1 MAATRR
7 IGPLSP
13 WQFGCLAAGCVAV
26 GILAGINPQY
36 GVFAALGVMF
46 AVVTIMDVT
55 LGFLLFVVASFL
67 DLASSSGSFTGTKVI
82 GLVLFASWLAR
93 VGTRRGADLGE
104 FMSEN
109 PGLTFA
115 LLAMLGWAAVS
126 FAWAFSPGTALSGA
140 GRLVLDMILIP
151 IAFSAL
157 REREHA
163 VWVVGA
169 FVLGAVISG
178 AYGLVS
184 ATATSG
190 MDAGRLTGTV
200 GEANGEATVLA
211 AALPMAVSLIGVAR
225 NSARLKLASIIAVV
239 LLFASLVDT
248 LSREGLVSLGAVLV
262 GAVVFGG
269 RWRRKAAVLL
279 VVGVTITVGY
289 YAFLAS
295 PAARQRVTMTDTSG
309 RSSLWT
315 VAGRVIT
322 AHPLLGVGNDNFIL
336 VSHSYI
342 NRPGAI
348 QALYVITTPKLT
360 HNTFLEAAA
369 NLGIP
374 GLLTLLAVLGWCVGS
389 AVRAAWIFQ
398 RLGDPAMEL
407 ASRAVVLGV
416 VAVLVSDFFV
426 ASGYAKY
433 LWIPLAICP
442 VMLRL
447 ARREAESAR
456 LRGHAEAL
464 RAASIVPGMPVAV

>member
-1 MAATRR
+1 MAVSRR

-13 WQFGCLAAGCVAV
+13 RMFACLAAGCVAV

-36 GVFAALGVMF
+36 GVFGALGVMF

-82 GLVLFASWLAR
+82 GLVLFVSWLAR
-93 VGTRRGADLGE
+93 VGTRRGSDLAE

-115 LLAMLGWAAVS
+115 LVAMLGWTALS
-126 FAWAFSPGTALSGA
+126 FVWAFSPGTALSGA
-140 GRLVLDMILIP
+140 GRLALDMILIP

-169 FVLGAVISG
+169 FALGAVISG
-178 AYGLVS
+178 AYGLAS
-184 ATATSG
+184 STATG
-190 MDAGRLTGTV
+190 IDAGRLTGTV

-211 AALPMAVSLIGVAR
+211 AALPMAVSLIGLAG
-225 NSARLKLASIIAVV
+225 NSARLKLASMIAVV

-269 RWRRKAAVLL
+269 QWRRKAALLL
-279 VVGVTITVGY
+279 VVGVTVTVGY

-295 PAARQRVTMTDTSG
+295 PSARQRVTMTDSSG

-315 VAGRVIT
+315 VAGRVIS

-336 VSHSYI
+336 VEHSYI

-374 GLLTLLAVLGWCVGS
+374 GLLTLLAVLGWCISS

-398 RLGDPAMEL
+398 RIGDHAMEL

-416 VAVLVSDFFV
+416 LAVLTSDVFV
-426 ASGYAKY
+426 ASVYAKY

-442 VMLRL
+442 AMLRL
-447 ARREAESAR
+447 ARREAESAH
-456 LRGHAEAL
+456 LRGYAEAM
-464 RAASIVPGMPVAV
+464 RAASVATDMPVAA